1 MDSEFNHTVRPL
13 RLGLRERFNPDP
25 EDCSNLNH

>member
-1 MDSEFNHTVRPL
+1 MDSEFNHTVRLL

-25 EDCSNLNH
+25 EDCCNLNH